1 MMSRLLLHHRFPARS
16 SVLAIT
22 VATALLA
29 ACSAVETMEPTQS
42 GAEQDGNG
50 QSPVAPTAPDARP
63 VVVTFGDS
71 LTAGQRVGRS
81 ETYPALLQRE
91 FDQGDKGFRV
101 VNEGISGDTT
111 AVALSRIDAAIAHQP
126 AWVIVALGAN
136 DGLRGLPLDAMEH
149 NLREIIRRFRQA
161 GARVVLAGMKLPR
174 NYGPEYVRDFD
185 GIYPRLAEEL
195 GLPFIPFLL
204 ENVAMVPE
212 LNNSD
217 GIHPNA
223 AGNRIIARQV
233 ASALDEFLD
242 E

>member
-1 MMSRLLLHHRFPARS
+1 MSMLIKHHRSPVRNPI
-16 SVLAIT
+16 LAAT
-22 VATALLA
+22 VATALLV
-29 ACSAVETMEPTQS
+29 ACSTVETIEPTQPR
-42 GAEQDGNG
+42 AEQAGDGH
-50 QSPVAPTAPDARP
+50 SPVAPTAPDMRP
-63 VVVTFGDS
+63 VVVAFGDS

-81 ETYPALLQRE
+81 ETFPSFLQRE
-91 FDQGDKGFRV
+91 FDQRGKGFRV

-149 NLREIIRRFRQA
+149 NLREIIRQFRQA
-161 GARVVLAGMKLPR
+161 GARVVLAGMKLPK

-185 GIYPRLAEEL
+185 GVYPRLAEEL
-195 GLPFIPFLL
+195 GLPLIPFLL

-223 AGNRIIARQV
+223 EGNKIIARQV
-233 ASALDEFLD
+233 ASAFDEFLD